1 MKKILL
7 WLKILLFLLTLSF
20 LALQCCAMD
29 IKTFDTRDTYFQPK
43 FVGYDLNKRLEY
55 LNIKGVW
62 QDPKKLSTRLMQE
75 ELFCSFSLM
84 ECMSGF
90 AEIDMWGG
98 KIVPPIYDVHFLVY
112 KIIDYSSRKVKLY
125 NVVTEYTIEIDLKN
139 KTATKYKIFPNGDVN
154 KYIMLFNCEKAAQYF
169 KTIISDY

>member
-1 MKKILL
+1 MKKILAL
-7 WLKILLFLLTLSF
+7 LLLLFL
-20 LALQCCAMD
+20 ALPCFAMD

-62 QDPKKLSTRLMQE
+62 QDPKNLSTRLMQE
-75 ELFCSFSLM
+75 ELLCSFSLM

-90 AEIDMWGG
+90 AEIDIWGG
-98 KIVPPIYDVHFLVY
+98 KLVPPIYDVQFLVY

-139 KTATKYKIFPNGDVN
+139 KTAIKYKIFPNGDVN
-154 KYIMLFNCEKAAQYF
+154 KYIMLFDCDKSAQYF
-169 KTIISDY
+169 KTIISD